1 MLKLLPDWLRHS
13 PWLHVTLFTFA
24 GLLLFESSKELLL
37 PHLSKWQS
45 HTITIA
51 LGTLVAAVGGALV
64 FSRLQRMHRRVLAL
78 ESAGRQHAE
87 EELGRLFDLS
97 LDLVC
102 VVDFDGRLR
111 RLNPAWGAVLGHWED
126 GALATPLLDFVHPDD
141 RPATGQQVRHL
152 LEGDGKGSFENRMRC
167 RDGSYRWV
175 HWNAAPLP
183 GQRLFFA
190 TGRDVTEW
198 KRVTGELEQAKVA
211 AEAASRAKS
220 QFLANMSHEVRTPLN
235 GILGMT
241 ELALDTDLTREQR
254 EYLGMARS
262 SAEALLHI
270 INDILDFS
278 KIEAGKLELEAV
290 DFDLC
295 ATVEEAVGLLAEK
308 AGAKGLE
315 LICHVDAR
323 PPCWL
328 RGDPGRLRQVLLN
341 LAGNAIK
348 FTEHGEIVVAVT
360 MQNARCRMQNA
371 DPSSNLH
378 STSCILHF
386 EVRDTGIGIPAEVQP
401 RLFSSFTQADT
412 STTRKFGGT
421 GLGLAISKR
430 LVGLMGGEIAL
441 TSEPGRGSTFR
452 FTVPLD
458 KGEAAPPAPRRHDA
472 LRGLGALVV
481 DDNAT
486 NRMVLTH
493 NLAGWGLRV
502 AEAPGGAEAL
512 AALRSAGEPFALAL
526 LDFQMPGMDGLELA
540 RHIKA
545 DPALAGVRLILLT
558 SLGVRGLRE
567 EARAAGIDGYLVKP
581 VRQAHLSDCLA
592 AVMAALGPAPSAPT
606 GPAADPERRPPV
618 AEGLRVL
625 LAEDNPV
632 NQTLAVRMLEKLG
645 CCVDAVGNGH
655 EAVAAVDRAEYALV
669 FMDCQMPEMDGF
681 EATAAI
687 RHGETGSRRVPIIAL
702 TASAM
707 QGDREACLAA
717 GMDDYLSKPL
727 RPHDLERM
735 LRRWQGNAAE
745 AGARSF

>member
-1 MLKLLPDWLRHS
+1 MLKLLPDWLRRS
-13 PWLHVTLFTFA
+13 PWLQVTLFTFV

-45 HTITIA
+45 HAVTIA
-51 LGTLVAAVGGALV
+51 LGTVVAAVGGALV
-64 FSRLQRMHRRVLAL
+64 LSRLQRMHRRVLAL
-78 ESAGRQHAE
+78 ESASRKNAE
-87 EELGRLFDLS
+87 EELGRLFDLA

-102 VVDFDGRLR
+102 VADFDGRLR
-111 RLNPAWGAVLGHWED
+111 RLNPAWEAVLGHPGG
-126 GALATPLLDFVHPDD
+126 GAPSASLMDFVHPDD
-141 RPATGQQVRHL
+141 WQATELQVRHL
-152 LEGDGKGSFENRMRC
+152 LDGGRMESFENRMRC

-190 TGRDVTEW
+190 TGRDVTER
-198 KRVTGELEQAKVA
+198 KRLTGELQQAKAA

-241 ELALDTDLTREQR
+241 ELALDTDLTAEQR

-278 KIEAGKLELEAV
+278 KIEAGKLELEAI
-290 DFDLC
+290 DFDLH

-308 AGAKGLE
+308 AGGKGLE
-315 LICHVDAR
+315 LICHVDAP

-341 LAGNAIK
+341 LAGNAVK
-348 FTEHGEIVVAVT
+348 FTERGEVVVC
-360 MQNARCRMQNA
+360 ARLEEQGPDGTVVRC
-371 DPSSNLH
+371 
-378 STSCILHF
+378 
-386 EVRDTGIGIPAEVQP
+386 EVRDTGAGIPAEVQP
-401 RLFSSFTQADT
+401 RLFGSFTQADA

-430 LVGLMGGEIAL
+430 LVGLMGGEIGL

-452 FTVPLD
+452 FTVRLAR
-458 KGEAAPPAPRRHDA
+458 GEIVPPPPRHGDA
-472 LRGLGALVV
+472 LRGLRALVV

-486 NRMVLTH
+486 NRMVLTR

-502 AEAPGGAEAL
+502 AEAAGGAEAL
-512 AALRSAGEPFALAL
+512 AALRSAGEGFALAL
-526 LDFQMPGMDGLELA
+526 LDYQMPGMDGLELA
-540 RHIKA
+540 RHIRA
-545 DPALAGVRLILLT
+545 DPALAGVRLIMLT
-558 SLGVRGLRE
+558 SLGVRGQRE
-567 EARAAGIDGYLVKP
+567 QARAAGIAGYLVKP
-581 VRQAHLSDCLA
+581 VRLSQLHDCLA
-592 AVMAALGPAPSAPT
+592 TVMAATEPLPSAPPR
-606 GPAADPERRPPV
+606 PAADGARRPP
-618 AEGLRVL
+618 AGHGPRVL
-625 LAEDNPV
+625 LAEDNQV
-632 NQTLAVRMLEKLG
+632 NQALALRLLEKLG
-645 CCVDAVGNGH
+645 CRVDVVGNGR
-655 EAVAAVDRAEYALV
+655 EAVAAAARGEYALV

-687 RHGETGSRRVPIIAL
+687 RQGETGSRRVPIIAL

-727 RPHDLERM
+727 GLRDMERM

-745 AGARSF
+745 AGAGTRTP